1 MFSCYFITFLRKKEK
16 INLLVFIST
25 WLGRFIE
32 SCQMLVGRKMSGS
45 EWQRLY
51 DVVKVKFTL
60 GVFNKFIKQSCDIVL
75 WSEFISQVNDVLITG
90 FHLHRKKCRWGCFL
104 HPQTDLVSF
113 RDLSDRFSK
122 YKYLSIS
129 FPKSPLSILS
139 WCVNLSLWFFL
150 CASFNIQWKYI
161 HV

>member
-90 FHLHRKKCRWGCFL
+90 FNLHRKKCRWGWFL
-104 HPQTDLVSF
+104 LEISQTDFQNKNIFQFHFPNHLFKAFLVDASIYPYG
-113 RDLSDRFSK
+113 FS
-122 YKYLSIS
+122 
-129 FPKSPLSILS
+129 
-139 WCVNLSLWFFL
+139 CVHHLIYNGSTY
-150 CASFNIQWKYI
+150 ND
-161 HV
+161 V

>member
-1 MFSCYFITFLRKKEK
+1 MTCFHVISLHFSERKKK

-90 FHLHRKKCRWGCFL
+90 FNLHRKKCRWGWFL
-104 HPQTDLVSF
+104 LEISQTDFQNKNIFQFHFPNHLFKAFLVDASIYPYG
-113 RDLSDRFSK
+113 FS
-122 YKYLSIS
+122 
-129 FPKSPLSILS
+129 
-139 WCVNLSLWFFL
+139 CVHHLIYNGSTY
-150 CASFNIQWKYI
+150 ND
-161 HV
+161 V

>member
-1 MFSCYFITFLRKKEK
+1 MMTAWVKKSITSWIKWHIFMLFHYISPKERK
-16 INLLVFIST
+16 NQFST

-90 FHLHRKKCRWGCFL
+90 FNLHRKKCRWGWFL

-122 YKYLSIS
+122 
-129 FPKSPLSILS
+129 
-139 WCVNLSLWFFL
+139 
-150 CASFNIQWKYI
+150 
-161 HV
+161 

>member
-75 WSEFISQVNDVLITG
+75 WSDFISQVNDVLITG
-90 FHLHRKKCRWGCFL
+90 FNLHRKKCRCGWFL

-122 YKYLSIS
+122 SKIS
-129 FPKSPLSILS
+129 FNFISQIT
-139 WCVNLSLWFFL
+139 FL
-150 CASFNIQWKYI
+150 RHS
-161 HV
+161 